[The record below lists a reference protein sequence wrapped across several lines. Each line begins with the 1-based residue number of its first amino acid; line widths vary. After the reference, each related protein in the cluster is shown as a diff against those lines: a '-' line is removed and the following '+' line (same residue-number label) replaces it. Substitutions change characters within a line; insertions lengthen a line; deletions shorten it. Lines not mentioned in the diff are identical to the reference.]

1 MPYKNKQKRYDW
13 YNNWYKNKGRNR
25 NEDYYEAIKEWQK
38 NHPEAV
44 KAHKK
49 LAYAIKIGKVI
60 KPKNCSGC
68 NKEKRLSAHHEDYTK
83 PLIVLWL
90 CSSCHKLK
98 HLLTNT

>member
-13 YNNWYKNKGRNR
+13 YNNWYKKNGRNR
-25 NEDYYEAIKEWQK
+25 NEDYYEAIKEWGI
-38 NHPEAV
+38 NHPEAI

-49 LAYAIKIGKVI
+49 LGYAIRTGKVI
-60 KPKNCSGC
+60 KPKNCSSC